1 MKTYESVTPG
11 GLHFHLSLHEG
22 VCIVMVRDIYDIELT
37 VRYFTNVNKAL
48 RFINNL

>member
-11 GLHFHLSLHEG
+11 GLHFHLSLYEG